1 MVGDVAGILLFWDG
15 SYLFDAIYKSIFFF
29 FFLFRID
36 EHCEMRRDKKSPDFK
51 FGGGSVQALALSQG
65 LSRSS

>member
-1 MVGDVAGILLFWDG
+1 MVLI
-15 SYLFDAIYKSIFFF
+15 YLMLYINLFFF